1 MPKNVKRLLVGLG
14 VIALAV
20 GGAALASGAVANA
33 DTSCSGPI
41 STHTD
46 RPDSGHH
53 GDWADLSLTR
63 SVVICSTGTANHY
76 TATITDDGSLTT
88 RDGQSPRE
96 GKPLAAGAT
105 GTVHGT
111 YAWTFVAENLDLTK
125 LVSPPADTT
134 TGNWLKELVKASGG
148 KWCSGSGSDYT
159 WTYTTCAEKW
169 VDSSSNDD
177 GTAADAG
184 DITGLKCTKPVT
196 PELVKGKCTGANEQ
210 SATTLTVPQTEG
222 IQYQDG
228 SGNVSGTISLK
239 PNQEFTLFAHV
250 LAGYTV
256 VDLPAGWFDTG
267 DGYDFAIKL
276 TAPEAL
282 NCAPSTT
289 PSTPA
294 PPSTTAPKPSAP
306 THKASHHAVAP
317 TSPQSP
323 AVSPAAKT
331 SSLAST
337 GAQTGLFG
345 GIALGLL
352 GLGGLALLAGRR
364 RRGDHS

>member
-1 MPKNVKRLLVGLG
+1 MQKFFKRALIGLG
-14 VIALAV
+14 VIALAIT
-20 GGAALASGAVANA
+20 GAAVASGAVANA
-33 DTSCSGPI
+33 DAPSCGTT

-46 RPDSGHH
+46 RPDNGHFGH
-53 GDWADLSLTR
+53 WADLSLTR
-63 SVVICSTGTANHY
+63 SVEICTTGDANHY
-76 TATITDDGSLTT
+76 TATITDDGTLTT
-88 RDGQSPRE
+88 LDGQSPRE

-111 YAWTFVAENLDLTK
+111 YAWAFVAENLDLTK
-125 LVSPPADTT
+125 LVSPAANTT

-148 KWCSGSGSDYT
+148 KWCGGEGGVYN
-159 WTYTTCAEKW
+159 WTYVTCAEKW
-169 VDSSSNDD
+169 VDASSNDD
-177 GTAADAG
+177 GSAVDAA

-196 PELVKGKCTGANEQ
+196 PSFVAAKCTGANEQ
-210 SATTLTVPQTEG
+210 SDTTFTVPSTKG

-228 SGNVSGTISLK
+228 GGNVSGIVSLK

-256 VDLPAGWFDTG
+256 VDLPKGWFDTG

-276 TAPEAL
+276 TAPAAL

-289 PSTPA
+289 PTTPA
-294 PPSTTAPKPSAP
+294 PPSTTAPKPPA
-306 THKASHHAVAP
+306 THATSHHAAAV

-337 GAQTGLFG
+337 GARTGLLG
-345 GIALGLL
+345 GIAVALL

-364 RRGDHS
+364 RHGRQH